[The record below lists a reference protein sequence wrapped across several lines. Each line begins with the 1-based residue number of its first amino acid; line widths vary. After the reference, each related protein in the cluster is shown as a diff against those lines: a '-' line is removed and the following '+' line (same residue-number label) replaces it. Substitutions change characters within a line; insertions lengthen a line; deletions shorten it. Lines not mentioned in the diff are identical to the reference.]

1 MTFKLCDNDEMVG
14 RVLSVKRIKEL
25 NARDFFYKILRDMPN
40 ISDVAPGIE
49 DERLKGAMDIH
60 IHAYPDW
67 VQRSQ
72 DMIEIAK
79 EGARRGMRAVL
90 FKDHFNLS
98 AGEAYLVQKHIEHLV
113 SEGGLPN
120 SIEVYG
126 GMGLNFGVRPDFVK
140 QAIKYPNMKK
150 VFFPTFNSA
159 RCLMNMGH
167 DATHGIHLVDSKREV
182 LPEVSEVLSIAAE
195 AKIGV
200 GLGHT
205 DFYELLPLVEKAKEV
220 GARVVLDHP
229 LLELNKLTI
238 EEMKTLADKGAYVGT
253 FCQPMIPSIYQ
264 PVADPFETVNTIKT
278 IGAKRCIIAS
288 DFGQV
293 LHMETIYGVR
303 VFIRALLAFGV
314 SKEEID
320 VMIKENP
327 AKLLWLD

>member
-1 MTFKLCDNDEMVG
+1 MVG
-14 RVLSVKRIKEL
+14 RLLTTKRVKEL

-40 ISDVAPGIE
+40 IGNIAPGIE

-72 DMIEIAK
+72 DMIDIAI
-79 EGARRGMRAVL
+79 EAARRGMRGIL
-90 FKDHFNLS
+90 FKDHFNLT
-98 AGEAYLVQKHIEHLV
+98 AGEAYLVQKHINHLV
-113 SEGGLPN
+113 SEGTLPN
-120 SIEVYG
+120 AVDVYG
-126 GMGLNFGVRPDFVK
+126 GLGLNFGVRADVVK
-140 QAIKYPNMKK
+140 QATKYPNMKK
-150 VFFPTFNSA
+150 IFFPTFNSA

-167 DATHGIHLVDSKREV
+167 DASKGIHLVNSKQEV
-182 LPEVSEVLSIAAE
+182 LPEVAEVLSIAAD

-205 DFYELLPLVEKAKEV
+205 DFYELLPVTEKAKEI

-229 LLELNKLTI
+229 LLELNKLTMD
-238 EEMKTLADKGAYVGT
+238 EMKILADKGAYVGT

-278 IGAKRCIIAS
+278 IGAERCLIAS

-293 LHMETIYGVR
+293 LHLETIYGMR
-303 VFIRALLAFGV
+303 VFIRALLAFGITN
-314 SKEEID
+314 EEID
-320 VMIKENP
+320 LMIKRNP
-327 AKLLWLD
+327 ARVLYLN

>member
-1 MTFKLCDNDEMVG
+1 MVG
-14 RVLSVKRIKEL
+14 RILTSKRAKEL

-40 ISDVAPGIE
+40 ISNIVPGIE
-49 DERLKGAMDIH
+49 NERLKGAFDIH
-60 IHAYPDW
+60 VHAYPDW

-79 EGARRGMRAVL
+79 EAAKSGMKALL
-90 FKDHFNLS
+90 FKDHFNLT
-98 AGEAYLVQKHIEHLV
+98 AGDAYLVQKHINHLV
-113 SEGGLPN
+113 SEGTLPN
-120 SIEVYG
+120 GIEVYG
-126 GMGLNFGVRPDFVK
+126 GMGLNFGVRTDFVK

-150 VFFPTFNSA
+150 IFFPTFNSA

-167 DATHGIHLVDSKREV
+167 DASNGIHLVNSKQEV
-182 LPEVSEVLSIAAE
+182 LPEVAEVLSIAAE

-205 DFYELLPLVEKAKEV
+205 DFYELLPLVEKAKQV

-229 LLELNKLTI
+229 LLELNKLTM

-264 PVADPFETVNTIKT
+264 PVADPFETVNVIKT
-278 IGAKRCIIAS
+278 IGAERCLIAS

-293 LHMETIYGVR
+293 LHLETVYGMR
-303 VFIRALLAFGV
+303 VFIRALLAFGI
-314 SKEEID
+314 KPEEID
-320 VMIKENP
+320 IMIKRNP
-327 AKLLWLD
+327 ARLLWFE